1 MQKKTSSS
9 GIDGVIRK
17 QYTSMYADLLYSIV
31 HQLRLGQWARG
42 DGASKAANRVMEQ
55 AQGRNVKCNGE

>member
-17 QYTSMYADLLYSIV
+17 QYTSMYADLLYSSPTE
-31 HQLRLGQWARG
+31 A
-42 DGASKAANRVMEQ
+42 GAV
-55 AQGRNVKCNGE
+55 GEGGWC